1 MGKMPMPPPR
11 INFPLAHAVTP
22 ALASGRVGWSV
33 VCHRVHMRVGIRG
46 EIAVKRLTNVTK
58 KPKLFVSEL
67 ERPAAAAKGGK
78 VTTLAVG
85 EETWWKGDV
94 TTMAYGEEA

>member
-1 MGKMPMPPPR
+1 M
-11 INFPLAHAVTP
+11 
-22 ALASGRVGWSV
+22 
-33 VCHRVHMRVGIRG
+33 
-46 EIAVKRLTNVTK
+46 KRLTNLTK
-58 KPKLFVSEL
+58 KPKLFISEL

-94 TTMAYGEEA
+94 TTMAVGEEA